1 MPILWVKVE
10 KFCLEYP
17 SYLLYFFITFLYW
30 LWGGLMSHIKFISF
44 HPPLYSIIYHFLS
57 SFVCALISSL
67 EIQNMIDSEI
77 GKGNWERH
85 CIYVNSIMQTC
96 TVMHVPG
103 IILDR
108 RNPFELEGH
117 KLAPRFPI
125 NVENMQAAPPSRWG
139 SIKCGGK
146 GRLESIHKESM
157 GALFGSKIDK
167 RTVINKGQVRLLL
180 W

>member
-1 MPILWVKVE
+1 
-10 KFCLEYP
+10 
-17 SYLLYFFITFLYW
+17 
-30 LWGGLMSHIKFISF
+30 MSHIKFISF

-108 RNPFELEGH
+108 RNPLSWKDINSHQG
-117 KLAPRFPI
+117 FP
-125 NVENMQAAPPSRWG
+125 
-139 SIKCGGK
+139 
-146 GRLESIHKESM
+146 
-157 GALFGSKIDK
+157 
-167 RTVINKGQVRLLL
+167 
-180 W
+180 